1 MQSTAF
7 TLSPTLPLHTN
18 PNRFR
23 RSLNLRLSATKSNNN
38 DGVNL
43 NGASSSSSFT
53 RQSWSMSPSSSS
65 FKFRPLPLV
74 PTSDLSPPQATSV
87 PESAGD
93 SSAESSSLLKTLQL
107 GSLFGLWY
115 LFNIY
120 FNIYNKQVLLL
131 HEIYC
136 VTLNVGFELDVFFLF
151 AGFEGVSFPCNRDC
165 SSIRC
170 WNCSC
175 NLYVGS
181 QSLQKT

>member
-23 RSLNLRLSATKSNNN
+23 RSLNLRLSAAKSSNND

-43 NGASSSSSFT
+43 NGVSSSSSSSSFT
-53 RQSWSMSPSSSS
+53 RQSWSMSPSSSSS

-93 SSAESSSLLKTLQL
+93 SAAESSSLLKTLQL

-131 HEIYC
+131 HSFHEIYF
-136 VTLNVGFELDVFFLF
+136 LNE
-151 AGFEGVSFPCNRDC
+151 
-165 SSIRC
+165 
-170 WNCSC
+170 
-175 NLYVGS
+175 
-181 QSLQKT
+181 